1 MKWLL
6 IALGGA
12 AGSVLRYA
20 VASWGQRLAGGA
32 FPVGIVTVNT
42 LGCLAFGFLGATLVT
57 HWPIREEFRLA
68 ILVGFLGGF
77 TTFSTYSAETVALL
91 GEGDWWNAAANLL
104 VSNALGL
111 LAVWAGFRLAGQLQ
125 GA

>member
-6 IALGGA
+6 IALGGG
-12 AGSVLRYA
+12 AGSVLRFA
-20 VASWGQRLAGGA
+20 VASWCQRLAGGP
-32 FPVGIVTVNT
+32 FPVGILTVNT
-42 LGCLAFGFLGATLVT
+42 LGCLAFGFLAAATVT
-57 HWPIREEFRLA
+57 HWEVREEFRLA

-91 GEGDWWNAAANLL
+91 GDGDWWNAAANLL
-104 VSNALGL
+104 LSNLLGL